1 MVKSD
6 AYVPFFLNL
15 IGWFTRFKSTW
26 DSYLILTVALRF
38 ILVFPYCCVFLLL
51 FDLLFRNK
59 FGWESNFSLLSDNE
73 CRPTSVCSTSGWR
86 RPTAPWN
93 PSNCRPTVWRSSS
106 SAASGRYVRWRNV
119 SISAGWHGPS
129 ALPSSAV
136 LVAQH
141 DFFTLASPRALGST
155 WFSGGLQLLN
165 NSPF

>member
-59 FGWESNFSLLSDNE
+59 FG
-73 CRPTSVCSTSGWR
+73 
-86 RPTAPWN
+86 
-93 PSNCRPTVWRSSS
+93 
-106 SAASGRYVRWRNV
+106 
-119 SISAGWHGPS
+119 
-129 ALPSSAV
+129 
-136 LVAQH
+136 
-141 DFFTLASPRALGST
+141 
-155 WFSGGLQLLN
+155 
-165 NSPF
+165 